1 MSDLIAE
8 QQAGIEQ
15 KATGKEVGDLFE
27 YKIDQPV
34 SLARNTSALIPIL
47 QTEMEAERVSI
58 YRMGQDTD
66 RPRSA
71 LALKNN
77 SALTL
82 EAGSLTVLD
91 GDTYAGEALIER
103 LKPQERRFISF
114 GLDLGTLV
122 NSDANERRQPV
133 FLVRV
138 KGGALQAH
146 HYRDRLRTYEIRNQ
160 TNKCS
165 VLYIEHSRE
174 AGWTLAKET
183 QSPAETAV
191 GHYRFR
197 VDLAPSASSR
207 LTVTDR
213 QTLMDTIE
221 VANFGPDQMSL
232 FLSQRQVDEATRVK
246 LTRLLEAKQK
256 ISDVQARVRRVE
268 ASVREISEDQQRL
281 RDNLKA
287 LEGTKEARQ
296 LISRYIAKVEQQEDE
311 LENVCKQKST
321 LEVELNG
328 RQKELQQAI
337 EAFGV
342 ERR

>member
-1 MSDLIAE
+1 
-8 QQAGIEQ
+8 
-15 KATGKEVGDLFE
+15 
-27 YKIDQPV
+27 
-34 SLARNTSALIPIL
+34 
-47 QTEMEAERVSI
+47 MEAERVSI
-58 YRMGQDTD
+58 YSMGQDTD
-66 RPRSA
+66 RPRSG

-82 EAGSLTVLD
+82 EAGSLTVLE
-91 GDTYAGEALIER
+91 GDTYAGEALIDR
-103 LKPQERRFISF
+103 LKPQEQRFISF
-114 GLDLGTLV
+114 GLDLRTLI
-122 NSDANERRQPV
+122 NSDAYEHGQPI

-146 HYRDRLRTYEIRNQ
+146 YYRDRFRTYEIENQ
-160 TNKCS
+160 TNKRT
-165 VLYIEHSRE
+165 VLYIDHPRE

-183 QSPAETAV
+183 PSPSETTA

-197 VDLAPSASSR
+197 VELEPSSSSR

-232 FLSQRQVDEATRVK
+232 FLSQRRIDEATKGK
-246 LTRLLEAKQK
+246 LNRLLEAKQK
-256 ISDVQARVRRVE
+256 ISDVQARMKRVD

-287 LEGTKEARQ
+287 MEGTKEARQ
-296 LISRYIAKVEQQEDE
+296 LISRYIAKVDQQENE
-311 LENVCKQKST
+311 LENLRKQKST

-342 ERR
+342 ES